1 MEDFN
6 NADTQSSGFDIIPDD
21 TIATFIGTVRPG
33 SAGDGGWLTQGK
45 PTAKSHSGWL
55 WLDMEFVIIGGPYD
69 KRKVWQ
75 KFMWHNAQPADGAAE
90 GAEKAANISRSNIR
104 AMIES
109 ARNVMPDDHSPD
121 AQAKRQINDFGALN
135 GMTFRAKLGIEEGSD
150 GYDDKNNIKF
160 FITPDQ
166 SEYAGEHVP
175 PTQMATPVAATP
187 VPATPVAAA
196 PPAQQPIPPASG
208 VPAWAQK

>member
-6 NADTQSSGFDIIPDD
+6 NADTQSSGFDLIPDD

-45 PTAKSHSGWL
+45 PSAKSHSGWL

-150 GYDDKNNIKF
+150 GYDDKNTIKF
-160 FITPDQ
+160 FITPGQ
-166 SEYAGEHVP
+166 AEYAGESAQQA
-175 PTQMATPVAATP
+175 PTQQ
-187 VPATPVAAA
+187 AA
-196 PPAQQPIPPASG
+196 PVQEVIPSTTPPSSG